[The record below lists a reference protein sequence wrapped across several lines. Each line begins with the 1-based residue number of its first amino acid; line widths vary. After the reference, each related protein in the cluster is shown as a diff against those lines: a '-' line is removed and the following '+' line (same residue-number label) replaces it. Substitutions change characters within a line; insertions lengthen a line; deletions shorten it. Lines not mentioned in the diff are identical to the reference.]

1 METETEHDRRPL
13 QLSPR
18 ELQLIKFAS
27 EGLTDTAIAHR
38 LGISEATVST
48 YWGRV
53 RIKIGP
59 FNRTELVSV
68 YLRSQQE
75 VALEVVRRENAKVIE
90 QLRATASEQAA
101 LHQALI
107 ENAPDAIV
115 IVSDAG
121 VVTSANKMA
130 HELFGY
136 EEGGMSDLPLINLIP
151 ERLREVHQRHRQEYV
166 DDPRRRTMGEH
177 LATPAM
183 RKDGSEMLVRAA
195 LSAIATSSGMLITCV
210 LRSAESES

>member
-1 METETEHDRRPL
+1 MESQTENGRIPL
-13 QLSPR
+13 KLSPR
-18 ELQLIKFAS
+18 EHQLVKFAS
-27 EGLTDTAIAHR
+27 EGLTDTAIAYR

-68 YLRSQQE
+68 YLRAVQE
-75 VALEVVRRENAKVIE
+75 EALDAVREENAKVID
-90 QLRATASEQAA
+90 QLRTSASEQSA

-115 IVSDAG
+115 IVSEEG
-121 VVTSANKMA
+121 VITSANKMA

-136 EEGGMSDLPLINLIP
+136 AEGGLNGLPLINLIP
-151 ERLREVHQRHRQEYV
+151 QRLREVHQVHRREYV
-166 DDPRRRTMGEH
+166 EDPRRRTMGEH
-177 LATPAM
+177 LATPAL
-183 RKDGSEMLVRAA
+183 RQDGTEFLVRAA
-195 LSAIATSSGMLITCV
+195 LSAISSSSGLLVTCV
-210 LRSAESES
+210 LRSVDGS